1 MTDPSAGPPTAA
13 DTGGALP
20 RKPRKVFLLVGVVVA
35 AAWIGFGRK
44 TIRLRQLVFIPLYL
58 VGKIPLYLALIF
70 RGRQRK
76 WERTTRKGESPE

>member
-1 MTDPSAGPPTAA
+1 MLKATSILPASLAVAG
-13 DTGGALP
+13 L
-20 RKPRKVFLLVGVVVA
+20 VQVGVVVA

-58 VGKIPLYLALIF
+58 VGKVPLYLALIF

-76 WERTTRKGESPE
+76 WERTTRKGESPEGSPK